1 MRAESDKNIIR
12 GGTKMYKIVKK
23 KNLAFKLCLFEIEC
37 EKLAKAALPGQF
49 LIVRIDEK
57 GERVPLT
64 ISDYDREKGTVTIVV
79 QEVGATS
86 KRINEMNEGDSF
98 ADVVGPL
105 GNASDLIEKTKE
117 ELDAMKILFIAG
129 GLGAAPVYP
138 QAKYL
143 SDLGVKYDVIIGSK
157 SKDTLIYENEFKKL
171 DCGLYI
177 CTDDES
183 YGFKGSV
190 TNVLKMI
197 YDGSLKD
204 ANYKDKDGNVKKG
217 IDLYKDFDKKT
228 YGHVVAIG
236 SAVMMKFACITTKE
250 LGIPTIV
257 SMNTIMVDGTGMCG
271 ACRLMV
277 GDELKFCCVDG
288 PEFDGHKIDFDAV
301 MKRQAQYRTEEGRAL
316 LKLTEGD
323 THHGGCG
330 CCE

>member
-1 MRAESDKNIIR
+1 MF
-12 GGTKMYKIVKK
+12 KIVRK

-105 GNASDLIEKTKE
+105 GNPSDLIEKTKE

-143 SDLGVKYDVIIGSK
+143 SDMGVKYDVIIGSK
-157 SKDTLIYENEFKKL
+157 SKDTLIYEEEFKKL
-171 DCGLYI
+171 GCNLYI

-183 YGFKGSV
+183 YGYKGPV
-190 TNVLKMI
+190 TNVLKMLVNGEI
-197 YDGSLKD
+197 GE
-204 ANYKDKDGNVKKG
+204 
-217 IDLYKDFDKKT
+217 KKT
-228 YGHVVAIG
+228 YGHCVAIG

-301 MKRQAQYRTEEGRAL
+301 MKRQAQYKTEEGRAL

-323 THHGGCG
+323 THHGNCG
-330 CCE
+330 HCGG